1 MSSTKIQSIVDSIKS
16 CNLVEI
22 SELVKLVRDQ
32 FELPELSVG
41 GVADGATAKEVEEQ
55 TEFSVVLKDV
65 GSKKISVIKCLR
77 QATNLGLREAKECVD
92 GVAVEPYVIAS
103 DIAKSEAEAMVAT
116 FAESG
121 ATVVIQ

>member
-1 MSSTKIQSIVDSIKS
+1 MNSTKIQSIVDSIKS
-16 CNLVEI
+16 CSLVEI

-41 GVADGATAKEVEEQ
+41 GGAGAATANEVEEQ
-55 TEFSVVLKDV
+55 VEFSVVLKDV

-77 QATNLGLREAKECVD
+77 QATSLGLREAKECVD
-92 GVAVEPYVIAS
+92 GVATAPYVIAS
-103 DIAKSEAEAMVAT
+103 DIEKSEAEAMVAM